1 MQRVLIIGPCGAGK
15 STLAQ
20 RLGPILN
27 LPVVHLDALNWQ
39 PGWVMSPDDVFLS
52 RMLDV
57 LRQPSWII
65 DGNYGGTVALRI
77 AHADTVIFLDF
88 PRWRCVARVLKRVWT
103 YAGTTRSDMGAGC
116 PEKFDWEFMDFV
128 WHWFE
133 ASRARRV
140 QRIGAMPREKRL
152 VVLRT
157 PREVERFVEAVK
169 SSKHASIAPSNNLV
183 ENTY

>member
-20 RLGPILN
+20 RLGPILD
-27 LPVVHLDALNWQ
+27 LPVIHLDALNWQ
-39 PGWVMSPDDVFLS
+39 PGWVMAPDEQFRA

-57 LRQPSWII
+57 LRRPRWII
-65 DGNYGGTVALRI
+65 DGNYGGTVQLRI
-77 AHADTVIFLDF
+77 ARADTVIFLDF
-88 PRWRCVARVLKRVWT
+88 ARWRCVARVLKRVWT
-103 YAGTTRSDMGAGC
+103 YAGQTRPDMGEGC

-133 ASRARRV
+133 TSRPRLLARLETMRAD
-140 QRIGAMPREKRL
+140 QRLI
-152 VVLRT
+152 VLRT
-157 PREVERFVEAVK
+157 PREVEQFVAQVNASP
-169 SSKHASIAPSNNLV
+169 SSSNNLV